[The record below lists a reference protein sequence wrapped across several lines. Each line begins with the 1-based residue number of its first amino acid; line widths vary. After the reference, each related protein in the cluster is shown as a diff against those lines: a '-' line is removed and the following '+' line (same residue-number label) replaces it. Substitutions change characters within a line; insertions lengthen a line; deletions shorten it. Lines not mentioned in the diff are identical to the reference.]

1 MSRMLQVPRT
11 RGAVSG
17 LLLALLG
24 LWGALIPLVG
34 PYFHYAYTPDSAWTL
49 TAGRV
54 WLEIV
59 PGAAT
64 FLGGIILLASASR
77 PLAMFGAE
85 LAAAA
90 GAWFALGMVIIPLW
104 PAARTLDPGSP
115 AGTTTVLRQ
124 LEHLGFYTGL
134 GVVIV
139 FVAALALGRLTV
151 VGVRDARLADRGAPV
166 AEREPVAAER
176 EPVAA
181 GTTTRPITTTGTTTT
196 GTTARTPHGERH
208 HGYHHRACHRR
219 RTAGLPAYVR
229 PVAGRTALTPLCG
242 VVPPGLTTAV
252 PWPSESPRW
261 SGHALEHRYQL

>member
-1 MSRMLQVPRT
+1 MTRMLQVPRS

-17 LLLALLG
+17 LLLVLLG

-64 FLGGIILLASASR
+64 FLGGLILLASASR

-90 GAWFALGMVIIPLW
+90 GAWFALGTVIIPLW
-104 PAARTLDPGSP
+104 PAASTLNPGSP
-115 AGTTTVLRQ
+115 AGTTTAIRQ

-151 VGVRDARLADRGAPV
+151 VGVRDARLA
-166 AEREPVAAER
+166 ERPAAAEP

-181 GTTTRPITTTGTTTT
+181 GSATRPTTSTGTTTARAT
-196 GTTARTPHGERH
+196 GTGGTGRSGSLHNFSRWLVARR
-208 HGYHHRACHRR
+208 
-219 RTAGLPAYVR
+219 
-229 PVAGRTALTPLCG
+229 
-242 VVPPGLTTAV
+242 
-252 PWPSESPRW
+252 
-261 SGHALEHRYQL
+261 

>member
-1 MSRMLQVPRT
+1 VGTQGFTHRLQGVNVMTRMLQVPRS

-17 LLLALLG
+17 LLLVLLG

-49 TAGRV
+49 TAGRI

-64 FLGGIILLASASR
+64 FLGGAILLVSASR

-104 PAARTLDPGSP
+104 PAASTLDPGSP

-151 VGVRDARLADRGAPV
+151 VGVRDARLAERGAAV
-166 AEREPVAAER
+166 AEPEPVAAT
-176 EPVAA
+176 A
-181 GTTTRPITTTGTTTT
+181 TTRPITTGATTTKGTTTKGTTTTGTTTT
-196 GTTARTPHGERH
+196 PAAGTGRAGSLHTFSRWLVARR
-208 HGYHHRACHRR
+208 
-219 RTAGLPAYVR
+219 
-229 PVAGRTALTPLCG
+229 
-242 VVPPGLTTAV
+242 
-252 PWPSESPRW
+252 
-261 SGHALEHRYQL
+261 

>member
-1 MSRMLQVPRT
+1 MLQVPRS

-17 LLLALLG
+17 LLLVLLG

-64 FLGGIILLASASR
+64 FVGGIILLVSASR

-85 LAAAA
+85 LAAAG

-104 PAARTLDPGSP
+104 PAASTLDPGSP

-139 FVAALALGRLTV
+139 FLAALALGRLTV
-151 VGVRDARLADRGAPV
+151 VGVRDARLAERGAVV
-166 AEREPVAAER
+166 AEPEPVAAD
-176 EPVAA
+176 ATA
-181 GTTTRPITTTGTTTT
+181 TRPIRAGTTTGTTTT
-196 GTTARTPHGERH
+196 GATTGTTTKDATTARAAGTGRPGSRH
-208 HGYHHRACHRR
+208 TFGRWLVARR
-219 RTAGLPAYVR
+219 
-229 PVAGRTALTPLCG
+229 
-242 VVPPGLTTAV
+242 
-252 PWPSESPRW
+252 
-261 SGHALEHRYQL
+261 

>member
-1 MSRMLQVPRT
+1 MTRMLQVPRS

-17 LLLALLG
+17 LLLVLLG

-64 FLGGIILLASASR
+64 FLGGAILLVSASR

-104 PAARTLDPGSP
+104 PAASTLDPGSP

-124 LEHLGFYTGL
+124 LEHIGFYTGL

-151 VGVRDARLADRGAPV
+151 VGVRDARLAERGTAV
-166 AEREPVAAER
+166 AEPEPVAA
-176 EPVAA
+176 AA
-181 GTTTRPITTTGTTTT
+181 TTRPISTGATTTGATATGATATTTGTTTGATTT
-196 GTTARTPHGERH
+196 GTTTPATGTGRAASLHTFGRWLVARR
-208 HGYHHRACHRR
+208 
-219 RTAGLPAYVR
+219 
-229 PVAGRTALTPLCG
+229 
-242 VVPPGLTTAV
+242 
-252 PWPSESPRW
+252 
-261 SGHALEHRYQL
+261 

>member
-59 PGAAT
+59 PGVAT
-64 FLGGIILLASASR
+64 FLGGIILLVSASR

-104 PAARTLDPGSP
+104 PAASTLDPGSP
-115 AGTTTVLRQ
+115 AGTTTALRQ

-166 AEREPVAAER
+166 AERDLVAEREPVAAK

-181 GTTTRPITTTGTTTT
+181 GTTTRPITTTGTTTKGT
-196 GTTARTPHGERH
+196 TTTENATTENTTADTTTARATG
-208 HGYHHRACHRR
+208 
-219 RTAGLPAYVR
+219 
-229 PVAGRTALTPLCG
+229 AGR
-242 VVPPGLTTAV
+242 PGSLHTF
-252 PWPSESPRW
+252 SRW
-261 SGHALEHRYQL
+261 LVARR

>member
-59 PGAAT
+59 PGVAT
-64 FLGGIILLASASR
+64 LLGGIILLASASR

-104 PAARTLDPGSP
+104 PAASTLDPGSP
-115 AGTTTVLRQ
+115 AGTTTALRQ

-166 AEREPVAAER
+166 AERDLVAEREPVAEG

-181 GTTTRPITTTGTTTT
+181 GTTTRPITTTGTTTKGT
-196 GTTARTPHGERH
+196 TTTENATTENTTADTTTARATG
-208 HGYHHRACHRR
+208 
-219 RTAGLPAYVR
+219 
-229 PVAGRTALTPLCG
+229 AGR
-242 VVPPGLTTAV
+242 PGSLHTFG
-252 PWPSESPRW
+252 RW
-261 SGHALEHRYQL
+261 LVARR

>member
-1 MSRMLQVPRT
+1 MTRMLQVPRS

-17 LLLALLG
+17 LLLVLLG

-49 TAGRV
+49 TAGRI

-59 PGAAT
+59 PGVAT
-64 FLGGIILLASASR
+64 FLGGAILLASASR

-104 PAARTLDPGSP
+104 PAASTLDPGSP
-115 AGTTTVLRQ
+115 AGTATVLRQ

-151 VGVRDARLADRGAPV
+151 VGVRDARLAERGTAV
-166 AEREPVAAER
+166 AEPEPVAAS
-176 EPVAA
+176 A
-181 GTTTRPITTTGTTTT
+181 TTRPISTGATTTGTTTAPAT
-196 GTTARTPHGERH
+196 GTGRAGSLHMFGQWLVARR
-208 HGYHHRACHRR
+208 
-219 RTAGLPAYVR
+219 
-229 PVAGRTALTPLCG
+229 
-242 VVPPGLTTAV
+242 
-252 PWPSESPRW
+252 
-261 SGHALEHRYQL
+261 

>member
-1 MSRMLQVPRT
+1 MGSQVPSPRLQGVNVMTRMLQVPRS
-11 RGAVSG
+11 RGAASG
-17 LLLALLG
+17 LLLVLLG

-64 FLGGIILLASASR
+64 LLGGIILLASASR
-77 PLAMFGAE
+77 PVAMFGAE

-104 PAARTLDPGSP
+104 PVARTLDPGSP
-115 AGTTTVLRQ
+115 VGTTTVLRQ

-151 VGVRDARLADRGAPV
+151 VGVRDARLAERGAPV
-166 AEREPVAAER
+166 AEPEPVPADATTTGPISR
-176 EPVAA
+176 STTAGTGTTTRGTTTRGTTTA
-181 GTTTRPITTTGTTTT
+181 GTTT
-196 GTTARTPHGERH
+196 A
-208 HGYHHRACHRR
+208 
-219 RTAGLPAYVR
+219 
-229 PVAGRTALTPLCG
+229 
-242 VVPPGLTTAV
+242 
-252 PWPSESPRW
+252 
-261 SGHALEHRYQL
+261 

>member
-1 MSRMLQVPRT
+1 MTRMLQVPRS

-17 LLLALLG
+17 LLLVLLG

-49 TAGRV
+49 TAGRL

-59 PGAAT
+59 PGVAT
-64 FLGGIILLASASR
+64 FLGGIILLVSASR

-85 LAAAA
+85 LAAAG

-104 PAARTLDPGSP
+104 PAASTLDPGSP
-115 AGTTTVLRQ
+115 AGATTVLRQ

-151 VGVRDARLADRGAPV
+151 IGVRDARLAERGAVV
-166 AEREPVAAER
+166 AEPEPVAADATATR
-176 EPVAA
+176 PISA
-181 GTTTRPITTTGTTTT
+181 GTTTAGTTTAGTTTAGTTTAGTTTT
-196 GTTARTPHGERH
+196 KGATTAGTTTTDATTTDATTTNATGTGRPGSLHTFGRWLVARR
-208 HGYHHRACHRR
+208 
-219 RTAGLPAYVR
+219 
-229 PVAGRTALTPLCG
+229 
-242 VVPPGLTTAV
+242 
-252 PWPSESPRW
+252 
-261 SGHALEHRYQL
+261 

>member
-1 MSRMLQVPRT
+1 MTRMLQVPRS

-17 LLLALLG
+17 LLLVLLG

-115 AGTTTVLRQ
+115 VATTTALRQ

-151 VGVRDARLADRGAPV
+151 IGVRDARLA
-166 AEREPVAAER
+166 ERAAAVPEP

-181 GTTTRPITTTGTTTT
+181 GTTTTRPISTRGTTTT
-196 GTTARTPHGERH
+196 TRDTTAADATGTGRPGSVHSFGRWLV
-208 HGYHHRACHRR
+208 ARR
-219 RTAGLPAYVR
+219 
-229 PVAGRTALTPLCG
+229 
-242 VVPPGLTTAV
+242 
-252 PWPSESPRW
+252 
-261 SGHALEHRYQL
+261 

>member
-1 MSRMLQVPRT
+1 MTRMLQVPRS

-17 LLLALLG
+17 LLLVLLG

-64 FLGGIILLASASR
+64 FVGGIILLVSASR

-85 LAAAA
+85 LAAAG

-104 PAARTLDPGSP
+104 PAASALDPGSP
-115 AGTTTVLRQ
+115 AGATTVLRQ

-139 FVAALALGRLTV
+139 FLAALALGRLTV
-151 VGVRDARLADRGAPV
+151 VGVRDARLAERGAVV
-166 AEREPVAAER
+166 AEPEPVAAD
-176 EPVAA
+176 ATA
-181 GTTTRPITTTGTTTT
+181 TRPIRAGTTTGTTTT
-196 GTTARTPHGERH
+196 GATTGTTTKDATTARAAGTGRPGSRH
-208 HGYHHRACHRR
+208 TFGRWLVARR
-219 RTAGLPAYVR
+219 
-229 PVAGRTALTPLCG
+229 
-242 VVPPGLTTAV
+242 
-252 PWPSESPRW
+252 
-261 SGHALEHRYQL
+261 

>member
-1 MSRMLQVPRT
+1 VGTQGFTHRLQGVNVMTRMLQVPRS

-17 LLLALLG
+17 LLLVLLG

-49 TAGRV
+49 TAGRI

-64 FLGGIILLASASR
+64 FLGGAILLVSASR

-104 PAARTLDPGSP
+104 PAASTLDPGSP

-166 AEREPVAAER
+166 AGPVAAER

-181 GTTTRPITTTGTTTT
+181 GTTTRPVTTTGTTTTGTTTT
-196 GTTARTPHGERH
+196 GTTATENATTDTTTA
-208 HGYHHRACHRR
+208 RA
-219 RTAGLPAYVR
+219 TG
-229 PVAGRTALTPLCG
+229 AGR
-242 VVPPGLTTAV
+242 PGSMHTFG
-252 PWPSESPRW
+252 RW
-261 SGHALEHRYQL
+261 LVARR

>member
-1 MSRMLQVPRT
+1 MTRMLQVPRS

-17 LLLALLG
+17 LLLVLLG

-59 PGAAT
+59 PGLAT
-64 FLGGIILLASASR
+64 LLGGMILLASASR

-104 PAARTLDPGSP
+104 PAASTLDPGSP
-115 AGTTTVLRQ
+115 AGATTVLRQ

-151 VGVRDARLADRGAPV
+151 VGVRDAAL
-166 AEREPVAAER
+166 AERAAPAAEPEPVAADAAATGPISR
-176 EPVAA
+176 GTTTGTGTATRDATTA
-181 GTTTRPITTTGTTTT
+181 GTTTAGTTTARAT
-196 GTTARTPHGERH
+196 GTGRPGSLQTFGRWLVARR
-208 HGYHHRACHRR
+208 
-219 RTAGLPAYVR
+219 
-229 PVAGRTALTPLCG
+229 
-242 VVPPGLTTAV
+242 
-252 PWPSESPRW
+252 
-261 SGHALEHRYQL
+261 

>member
-1 MSRMLQVPRT
+1 MTTMLQVPRS

-17 LLLALLG
+17 LLLVLLG

-59 PGAAT
+59 PGVAT
-64 FLGGIILLASASR
+64 FLGGMILLASASR

-151 VGVRDARLADRGAPV
+151 VGVRDAAL
-166 AEREPVAAER
+166 AERAAPAAEPEPVAADAAATGPISR
-176 EPVAA
+176 GTTTGTGTATRDATTA
-181 GTTTRPITTTGTTTT
+181 GTTTAGTTTARAT
-196 GTTARTPHGERH
+196 GTGRPGSLQTFGRWLVARR
-208 HGYHHRACHRR
+208 
-219 RTAGLPAYVR
+219 
-229 PVAGRTALTPLCG
+229 
-242 VVPPGLTTAV
+242 
-252 PWPSESPRW
+252 
-261 SGHALEHRYQL
+261 

>member
-1 MSRMLQVPRT
+1 MSRMLQVPRS

-17 LLLALLG
+17 LLLVLLG

-49 TAGRV
+49 TSGRV

-77 PLAMFGAE
+77 PVAMFGAE

-115 AGTTTVLRQ
+115 AGTTTILRQ

-139 FVAALALGRLTV
+139 FIAALALGRLTV
-151 VGVRDARLADRGAPV
+151 VGVRDVQLADRGAPV
-166 AEREPVAAER
+166 AEEEPATADAATTGPISR
-176 EPVAA
+176 
-181 GTTTRPITTTGTTTT
+181 GTTTGSTTGTTTAVRAT
-196 GTTARTPHGERH
+196 GTGRPGSLQTFGRWLVARR
-208 HGYHHRACHRR
+208 
-219 RTAGLPAYVR
+219 
-229 PVAGRTALTPLCG
+229 
-242 VVPPGLTTAV
+242 
-252 PWPSESPRW
+252 
-261 SGHALEHRYQL
+261 

>member
-1 MSRMLQVPRT
+1 MTRMLQVPRS

-17 LLLALLG
+17 LLLVLLG

-59 PGAAT
+59 PGLAT
-64 FLGGIILLASASR
+64 LLGGMILLASASR

-151 VGVRDARLADRGAPV
+151 VGVRDAAL
-166 AEREPVAAER
+166 AERAAPAAEPEPVAADAAATGPISR
-176 EPVAA
+176 GTTTGTGTATRDTTTA
-181 GTTTRPITTTGTTTT
+181 GTTTAGTTTARAT
-196 GTTARTPHGERH
+196 GTGRPGSLQTFGRWLVARR
-208 HGYHHRACHRR
+208 
-219 RTAGLPAYVR
+219 
-229 PVAGRTALTPLCG
+229 
-242 VVPPGLTTAV
+242 
-252 PWPSESPRW
+252 
-261 SGHALEHRYQL
+261 

>member
-1 MSRMLQVPRT
+1 MTTMLQVPRS

-17 LLLALLG
+17 LLLVLLG

-64 FLGGIILLASASR
+64 FLGGVILLASASR

-115 AGTTTVLRQ
+115 VATTTALRQ

-151 VGVRDARLADRGAPV
+151 IGVRDARLAERSAPV
-166 AEREPVAAER
+166 AEPEPVAADTTTTTGPITR
-176 EPVAA
+176 
-181 GTTTRPITTTGTTTT
+181 GTTTGSTTGTTTT
-196 GTTARTPHGERH
+196 ARAAGTGRPGSLNTFGRWLVARR
-208 HGYHHRACHRR
+208 
-219 RTAGLPAYVR
+219 
-229 PVAGRTALTPLCG
+229 
-242 VVPPGLTTAV
+242 
-252 PWPSESPRW
+252 
-261 SGHALEHRYQL
+261 

>member
-1 MSRMLQVPRT
+1 MSRMLQVPRS

-17 LLLALLG
+17 LLLVLLG

-49 TAGRV
+49 TSGRV

-64 FLGGIILLASASR
+64 FLGGIILLATASR
-77 PLAMFGAE
+77 PVAMFGAE

-115 AGTTTVLRQ
+115 AGTTTILRQ

-139 FVAALALGRLTV
+139 FIAALALGRLTV
-151 VGVRDARLADRGAPV
+151 VGVRDAQLADRGAPV
-166 AEREPVAAER
+166 AEEERATADAATTGPISR
-176 EPVAA
+176 
-181 GTTTRPITTTGTTTT
+181 GTTTGSTTGTTTT
-196 GTTARTPHGERH
+196 VRATGTGRPGSLQTFGRWLIARR
-208 HGYHHRACHRR
+208 
-219 RTAGLPAYVR
+219 
-229 PVAGRTALTPLCG
+229 
-242 VVPPGLTTAV
+242 
-252 PWPSESPRW
+252 
-261 SGHALEHRYQL
+261 

>member
-1 MSRMLQVPRT
+1 MTRMLQVPRS

-17 LLLALLG
+17 LLLVLLG

-64 FLGGIILLASASR
+64 FLGGIILLVSASR
-77 PLAMFGAE
+77 PMAMFGAE

-104 PAARTLDPGSP
+104 PAASTLDPGSP
-115 AGTTTVLRQ
+115 AGATTILRQ

-151 VGVRDARLADRGAPV
+151 VGVRDARLAERGAPV
-166 AEREPVAAER
+166 AEEPVAAD
-176 EPVAA
+176 A
-181 GTTTRPITTTGTTTT
+181 TTTRPISRGTTTGTTTT
-196 GTTARTPHGERH
+196 ARATGTGRPGSLHTFGRWLVARR
-208 HGYHHRACHRR
+208 
-219 RTAGLPAYVR
+219 
-229 PVAGRTALTPLCG
+229 
-242 VVPPGLTTAV
+242 
-252 PWPSESPRW
+252 
-261 SGHALEHRYQL
+261 

>member
-1 MSRMLQVPRT
+1 MTRMLQVPRS

-17 LLLALLG
+17 LLLVLLG

-104 PAARTLDPGSP
+104 PAASTLDPGSP

-196 GTTARTPHGERH
+196 GTTTTGTTATENATTDTTTARATG
-208 HGYHHRACHRR
+208 
-219 RTAGLPAYVR
+219 
-229 PVAGRTALTPLCG
+229 AGR
-242 VVPPGLTTAV
+242 PGSMHTFG
-252 PWPSESPRW
+252 RW
-261 SGHALEHRYQL
+261 LVARR

>member
-1 MSRMLQVPRT
+1 MTRMLQVPRS

-17 LLLALLG
+17 LLLVLLG

-49 TAGRV
+49 TAGRA

-64 FLGGIILLASASR
+64 FLGGIILLVSASR

-104 PAARTLDPGSP
+104 PAASTLDPGSP

-139 FVAALALGRLTV
+139 FLAALALGRLTV
-151 VGVRDARLADRGAPV
+151 IGVRDAQLAERGAPV
-166 AEREPVAAER
+166 TEPEPVAADS
-176 EPVAA
+176 
-181 GTTTRPITTTGTTTT
+181 TTTRPVSTTGTSTTT
-196 GTTARTPHGERH
+196 ATTARATGTGRPGSLHTFGRWLV
-208 HGYHHRACHRR
+208 ARR
-219 RTAGLPAYVR
+219 
-229 PVAGRTALTPLCG
+229 
-242 VVPPGLTTAV
+242 
-252 PWPSESPRW
+252 
-261 SGHALEHRYQL
+261 

>member
-1 MSRMLQVPRT
+1 MTRMLQVPRS

-17 LLLALLG
+17 LLLVLLG

-64 FLGGIILLASASR
+64 FVGGIILLVSASR

-85 LAAAA
+85 LAAAG

-104 PAARTLDPGSP
+104 PAASTLDPGSP
-115 AGTTTVLRQ
+115 AGATTVLRQ

-139 FVAALALGRLTV
+139 FLAALALGRLTV
-151 VGVRDARLADRGAPV
+151 VGVRDARLADRGAVV
-166 AEREPVAAER
+166 AEPEPVAADATATR
-176 EPVAA
+176 PIRA
-181 GTTTRPITTTGTTTT
+181 GTTTGTTTTGATTGTTTT
-196 GTTARTPHGERH
+196 GTTTKDA
-208 HGYHHRACHRR
+208 
-219 RTAGLPAYVR
+219 
-229 PVAGRTALTPLCG
+229 
-242 VVPPGLTTAV
+242 TTARAAGTGQ
-252 PWPSESPRW
+252 PGSMHTFGRW
-261 SGHALEHRYQL
+261 LVARR